1 MAKVHACIRGG
12 LNGANMKDLCKTIL
26 LTNTS
31 PASTVVFGKVS
42 TLTHE
47 TYGEEGEHLNEFMYG
62 TDCLMRQAN
71 FTISCLAVTCAGH
84 RLPGITL

>member
-1 MAKVHACIRGG
+1 MR
-12 LNGANMKDLCKTIL
+12 NTIV

-31 PASTVVFGKVS
+31 PTSTVVVGKVS
-42 TLTHE
+42 TRTHE

-71 FTISCLAVTCAGH
+71 FTISRLAVTCAGH

>member
-1 MAKVHACIRGG
+1 MRIPNLLICE
-12 LNGANMKDLCKTIL
+12 L
-26 LTNTS
+26 LTIDAFTS
-31 PASTVVFGKVS
+31 STVVVGKVS

-71 FTISCLAVTCAGH
+71 FTISRLAVTCAGH